1 MNKNGDSRHLC
12 LFLILEEMPSVLH
25 HWVYCYLWV
34 SHIWSLLCWGGEGNG
49 NPLQCSCLENPR
61 DSRAWWA
68 AVYGVTQSW
77 TWLMQLSSS
86 SSRVCLCPL
95 SKEHFHKRILNFIKS
110 FFCIYW
116 DDIVFILQFVNVVY
130 HTDWL
135 ADTEKSLPP
144 WGKPNGSWCKILLT
158 YYWICLASILLIFLS
173 MFFSDNWPGAF
184 SESKKN

>member
-1 MNKNGDSRHLC
+1 MATHS
-12 LFLILEEMPSVLH
+12 SVLA
-25 HWVYCYLWV
+25 WR
-34 SHIWSLLCWGGEGNG
+34 IPGTAEPGGLPSMG
-49 NPLQCSCLENPR
+49 
-61 DSRAWWA
+61 SR
-68 AVYGVTQSW
+68 GLG

-144 WGKPNGSWCKILLT
+144 WGKPNGSWCMILLT

-173 MFFSDNWPGAF
+173 MFFRDNWPGAF